1 MKKYRISYYAGLA
14 LSLLAGLWHFF
25 VPRMFQ
31 WYDYIPGQYDNL
43 IVAID
48 WVNFCF
54 SAFLFG
60 LSLLLLLWGG
70 KVFALNREAL
80 TVYGFL
86 AVIWMLRVGL
96 AIVEPW
102 PLEPVAW
109 AAYGQFAASVLI
121 ALMLAVPLVKL
132 LRALRR
138 NA

>member
-1 MKKYRISYYAGLA
+1 MKKYRISYYAGLT
-14 LSLLAGLWHFF
+14 LSLLVGLWHFF
-25 VPRMFQ
+25 VPWMFQ
-31 WYDYIPGQYDNL
+31 WHAYIPYDNL
-43 IVAID
+43 IVGAD

-70 KVFALNREAL
+70 KVFARNREAV

-86 AVIWMLRVGL
+86 TVIWILRVGL

-121 ALMLAVPLVKL
+121 ALLLAVPLVKL
-132 LRALRR
+132 LRTLRR

>member
-1 MKKYRISYYAGLA
+1 MG
-14 LSLLAGLWHFF
+14 
-25 VPRMFQ
+25 
-31 WYDYIPGQYDNL
+31 
-43 IVAID
+43 ID

-70 KVFALNREAL
+70 KVFALNREAV

-86 AVIWMLRVGL
+86 TVIWLLRVGL

-102 PLEPVAW
+102 PLEPIAW
-109 AAYGQFAASVLI
+109 AAYGQFAASALI

>member
-1 MKKYRISYYAGLA
+1 MKKYKVCYCIGLT
-14 LSLLAGLWHFF
+14 LSLLVGLWHFF
-25 VPRMFQ
+25 VPWMFR
-31 WYDYIPGQYDNL
+31 WHAYIPSQYGNL
-43 IVAID
+43 IVGID
-48 WVNFCF
+48 WTNFCF

-86 AVIWMLRVGL
+86 AVIWLRRVGL

-102 PLEPVAW
+102 PLEPIPW

-121 ALMLAVPLVKL
+121 ALMLAVPFVKL
-132 LRALRR
+132 LCALQR